1 MISTQPFQVKMSV
14 KPGCLN
20 NNINKKNFL
29 RHKQVF
35 ETDRNTTY
43 VFWQSGYF
51 EKGALTVVPQSS
63 SVTW

>member
-1 MISTQPFQVKMSV
+1 MISTQPFQVKISV

-20 NNINKKNFL
+20 NNIYKKNFS

-43 VFWQSGYF
+43 VF
-51 EKGALTVVPQSS
+51 
-63 SVTW
+63 

>member
-1 MISTQPFQVKMSV
+1 MISTHPFQVKMLV

-20 NNINKKNFL
+20 NNINKKNFF

-43 VFWQSGYF
+43 YFGSQGISKKGLWQWLHSL
-51 EKGALTVVPQSS
+51 AP
-63 SVTW
+63 